1 VVRSPVLTIAAVQ
14 PACKANDVP
23 ANALSHAAAV
33 RAAKAMVVV
42 FPELSLTGYELE
54 AAPVAPTD
62 VALSTIV
69 EACAA
74 TDCTALVGAPVE
86 GDDGRLYIA
95 MFCVSRRGVDVA
107 YRKCYLGGEELARF
121 SPGPGPAVLD
131 VDGWRLGIGTCKDTG
146 VAEHVSDT
154 VALGI
159 DVYVAGLVHTPEE
172 LVVQEMRAISI
183 AREGNA
189 FVAFASF
196 AGPTGGGY
204 ERTAGSS
211 GIWSPEGDV
220 LASAGP
226 AVGGMARASL
236 RGTTTD

>member
-1 VVRSPVLTIAAVQ
+1 
-14 PACKANDVP
+14 
-23 ANALSHAAAV
+23 
-33 RAAKAMVVV
+33 VV

-62 VALSTIV
+62 ATLSTLV
-69 EACAA
+69 EACAV
-74 TDCTALVGAPVE
+74 TDCIALAGAPVE
-86 GDDGRLYIA
+86 GEDRRLYIA
-95 MFCVSRRGVDVA
+95 MLCVSRRGVGVA
-107 YRKCYLGGEELARF
+107 YRKCYLGGEEAARF

-131 VDGWRLGIGTCKDTG
+131 VDGWRLGMGICKDTG
-146 VAEHVSDT
+146 VAEHISDT

-172 LVVQEMRAISI
+172 LPVQETRAASI
-183 AREGNA
+183 ARDGNA

-196 AGPTGGGY
+196 AGPAGGAY

-226 AVGGMARASL
+226 EVGGMARASL
-236 RGTTTD
+236 RGITTD

>member
-1 VVRSPVLTIAAVQ
+1 VRSPVLTIAAVQ

-33 RAAKAMVVV
+33 RAAKARVVV

-54 AAPVAPTD
+54 AAPVAPSD
-62 VALSTIV
+62 ARLSAIV
-69 EACAA
+69 EACAE
-74 TDCTALVGAPVE
+74 TDSVALVGAPV
-86 GDDGRLYIA
+86 GDDDGRLHIA
-95 MFCVSRRGVDVA
+95 MLCVSPRGVGVA
-107 YRKCYLGGEELARF
+107 YRKCYLGGEEPTRF

-131 VDGWRLGIGTCKDTG
+131 VDGWRLGMGICKDTG

-159 DVYVAGLVHTPEE
+159 DVYVAGLVHTAEE
-172 LVVQEMRAISI
+172 LPVQEMRAASI
-183 AREGNA
+183 ARESRA

-211 GIWSPEGDV
+211 AIWSPERDL
-220 LASAGP
+220 LASAGSQ
-226 AVGGMARASL
+226 VGGMARASV
-236 RGTTTD
+236 RRTN

>member
-1 VVRSPVLTIAAVQ
+1 VRSPVLTIAAVQ

-23 ANALSHAAAV
+23 ANARSHAATV
-33 RAAKAMVVV
+33 RAAKAKVVV

-62 VALSTIV
+62 AALSTIV
-69 EACAA
+69 EACAV
-74 TDCTALVGAPVE
+74 TDSIALAGAPVE
-86 GDDGRLYIA
+86 GDDGRLHIA
-95 MFCVSRRGVDVA
+95 MLCVSRHRVGVA
-107 YRKCYLGGEELARF
+107 YRKCYLGGEESVRF

-131 VDGWRLGIGTCKDTG
+131 VDGWRLGIGICKDTG

-172 LVVQEMRAISI
+172 LVIQETRAALI

-204 ERTAGSS
+204 EHTAGSS
-211 GIWSPEGDV
+211 GIWSPGGDV
-220 LASAGP
+220 LASAGSE
-226 AVGGMARASL
+226 VGGMARASL
-236 RGTTTD
+236 RGTETD

>member
-1 VVRSPVLTIAAVQ
+1 MRSAVLTIAAVQ
-14 PACKANDVP
+14 PACRANDVP
-23 ANALSHAAAV
+23 GNALSHAVAV
-33 RAAKAMVVV
+33 RAAKARVVV

-62 VALSTIV
+62 AALSTLV
-69 EACAA
+69 EACAV
-74 TDCTALVGAPVE
+74 TDCIALAGAPVRGE
-86 GDDGRLYIA
+86 DGRLHIA
-95 MFCVSRRGVDVA
+95 MLCVSRRGVGVA
-107 YRKCYLGGEELARF
+107 YRKCYLGDEESARF
-121 SPGPGPAVLD
+121 SPRPGPAVLD
-131 VDGWRLGIGTCKDTG
+131 VDGWRLGMGICKDTG

-172 LVVQEMRAISI
+172 LAVQEKRAASI

-220 LASAGP
+220 LTSAGLEVDGSTRVAP
-226 AVGGMARASL
+226 CDR
-236 RGTTTD
+236 D

>member
-1 VVRSPVLTIAAVQ
+1 VLTIAAVQ

-23 ANALSHAAAV
+23 ANARSHAATV
-33 RAAKAMVVV
+33 RAAKAKVVV
-42 FPELSLTGYELE
+42 FPELSLTGYELK

-62 VALSTIV
+62 AALSTIV
-69 EACAA
+69 EACAV
-74 TDCTALVGAPVE
+74 TDSIALAGAPVE
-86 GDDGRLYIA
+86 GEDGRLHIA
-95 MFCVSRRGVDVA
+95 MLCVSRRGVRVT
-107 YRKCYLGGEELARF
+107 YRKCYLGGEESVRF

-131 VDGWRLGIGTCKDTG
+131 VDGWRLGIGICKDTG

-159 DVYVAGLVHTPEE
+159 DVYVAGLVHTREE
-172 LVVQEMRAISI
+172 LSVQEMRAASI
-183 AREGNA
+183 ARAGNA

-211 GIWSPEGDV
+211 GIWSPGGEV

-226 AVGGMARASL
+226 EVGGIARASL
-236 RGTTTD
+236 RGTGTD

>member
-1 VVRSPVLTIAAVQ
+1 MVRSPVLTIAAVQ

-23 ANALSHAAAV
+23 ANVLSHAAAV
-33 RAAKAMVVV
+33 RAAQAKVVV

-62 VALSTIV
+62 AALSILV
-69 EACAA
+69 EACAVK
-74 TDCTALVGAPVE
+74 DSIALVGAPVGGE
-86 GDDGRLYIA
+86 DGRLHIA
-95 MFCVSRRGVDVA
+95 TLCVSRRGVGVA
-107 YRKCYLGGEELARF
+107 YRKCYLGGEESARF

-131 VDGWRLGIGTCKDTG
+131 VDGWRLGMGICKDTG

-159 DVYVAGLVHTPEE
+159 DVYVAGLVHTREE
-172 LVVQEMRAISI
+172 LPVQEMRAASI

-211 GIWSPEGDV
+211 GIWSPEGEV

-226 AVGGMARASL
+226 EVGGIARASL

>member
-1 VVRSPVLTIAAVQ
+1 MTIAAVQ
-14 PACKANDVP
+14 PACKANDVS

-33 RAAKAMVVV
+33 RAAKARVVV
-42 FPELSLTGYELE
+42 FPELSLTGYGLE
-54 AAPVAPTD
+54 AAPVSPSDAR
-62 VALSTIV
+62 LSAIV

-74 TDCTALVGAPVE
+74 TNSIALAGAPAE
-86 GDDGRLYIA
+86 GEDGRLYIA
-95 MFCVSRRGVDVA
+95 MLCVSPRGVDVA
-107 YRKCYLGGEELARF
+107 YRKCYLGGEEPTRF

-131 VDGWRLGIGTCKDTG
+131 VDGWRLGMGICKDTG
-146 VAEHVSDT
+146 VAEHVRDT

-172 LVVQEMRAISI
+172 LPVQQMRAASI

-211 GIWSPEGDV
+211 GIWSPEGFQ

-226 AVGGMARASL
+226 EVGGLARVSV
-236 RGTTTD
+236 RRTETD

>member
-1 VVRSPVLTIAAVQ
+1 MRSPALTIAAVQ
-14 PACKANDVP
+14 PACKADDVS
-23 ANALSHAAAV
+23 ANVLSHAAAV
-33 RAAKAMVVV
+33 RAAKARVVV

-54 AAPVAPTD
+54 AAP
-62 VALSTIV
+62 LSPSDARLSAIV

-74 TDCTALVGAPVE
+74 ADSIALAGGPVGGE
-86 GDDGRLYIA
+86 DGRLHIA
-95 MFCVSRRGVDVA
+95 MLCVSSRGVSVA
-107 YRKCYLGGEELARF
+107 YRKCYLGGEEPTRF

-131 VDGWRLGIGTCKDTG
+131 VDGWRLGMGICKDTG
-146 VAEHVSDT
+146 VVEHVRDT

-172 LVVQEMRAISI
+172 LPVQQMRAASI

-211 GIWSPEGDV
+211 GIWSPEGFQ

-226 AVGGMARASL
+226 EVGGLARASV
-236 RGTTTD
+236 RRTETD